1 MNLLKQKIGIL
12 GGGQLG
18 RMLIEEALRLNVN
31 VNILENSKD
40 CPCYHLAHEFIE
52 GSLTDEAKIMELAAM
67 SDVLT
72 FEIEHVNT
80 AALIKLEDEGKTIIP
95 SPRMLQII
103 QDKGLQKQYYTEH
116 HVPTAPYFLVNNK
129 SEWNEAITKLE
140 TEKIVAKTR
149 KDGYDGRG
157 VTILNSQ
164 AILADNSLIPY
175 DVPCL
180 LEAFIPCEKEISII
194 VAQDIFGTT
203 VAYEAVEMEF
213 EPEANLVTYL
223 FSPADISKQMAE
235 KAKFVAIQT
244 INQFKSPGVFAVEM
258 FITLNG
264 DILVNEIAP
273 RPHNSGHHTIEASYT
288 SQYEQLTRIVLGL
301 PVGCVGLIKPAAM
314 INLLGDKSFS
324 GAYAI
329 KNLDQLHHIE
339 GVYLHLYDKKES
351 KPMRK
356 MGHITVLAN
365 SIEEVKAKATKVMNL
380 VGFEP
385 IKTL

>member
-1 MNLLKQKIGIL
+1 
-12 GGGQLG
+12 
-18 RMLIEEALRLNVN
+18 
-31 VNILENSKD
+31 
-40 CPCYHLAHEFIE
+40 
-52 GSLTDEAKIMELAAM
+52 
-67 SDVLT
+67 
-72 FEIEHVNT
+72 
-80 AALIKLEDEGKTIIP
+80 
-95 SPRMLQII
+95 
-103 QDKGLQKQYYTEH
+103 
-116 HVPTAPYFLVNNK
+116 
-129 SEWNEAITKLE
+129 
-140 TEKIVAKTR
+140 
-149 KDGYDGRG
+149 
-157 VTILNSQ
+157 
-164 AILADNSLIPY
+164 
-175 DVPCL
+175 
-180 LEAFIPCEKEISII
+180 
-194 VAQDIFGTT
+194 
-203 VAYEAVEMEF
+203 
-213 EPEANLVTYL
+213 
-223 FSPADISKQMAE
+223 
-235 KAKFVAIQT
+235 
-244 INQFKSPGVFAVEM
+244 M
-258 FITLNG
+258 FITFNG